1 MKTQFLKT
9 SLILLSLVFGLT
21 TMSCS
26 DDDGDNPGGNT
37 AAAGTVK
44 ADVDVYNFESSPMAS
59 SLSVA
64 DGGGGSTTMFIT
76 ATDLGGR
83 NLTLQIV
90 GYNGEG
96 NYDIGGVNSILV
108 TATWIVVDVNNPTGT
123 PETWISPYDG
133 DAVRGFIDV
142 NSDSG
147 DNMQGT
153 FEFSA
158 SDGTGGSGTINVTNG
173 SFNLDY

>member
-26 DDDGDNPGGNT
+26 DDDDGDNPGGNT

-44 ADVDVYNFESSPMAS
+44 ANVDGFNFESSPMVS
-59 SLSVA
+59 SLTLQNA
-64 DGGGGSTTMFIT
+64 GGSTTMFIT
-76 ATDLGGR
+76 STDLEGR
-83 NLTLQIV
+83 NLTLQII

-96 NYDIGGVNSILV
+96 NYDIGGANTILV
-108 TATWIVVDVNNPTGT
+108 TATWVVVDVNNPTGT
-123 PETWISPYDG
+123 PETYISPYDG

-153 FEFSA
+153 FEFTA
-158 SDGTGGSGTINVTNG
+158 ADNMGGSGTINVTNG